1 MEFSNLRLERIRTV
15 VRYRADV
22 SEWTVTDRR
31 DHIIGINISGTTDHD
46 LGYKRMDLGPDYI
59 YFFNQR
65 DSYKAAVREDGYCY
79 SVHFTTFE
87 PIDTDSF
94 CKKVNNTEEVVKLIR
109 QVERARL
116 RGEGELRTCAEFYAL
131 CDMLHRLYTAPYTKR
146 DERTVAA
153 KAYMDVHFKE
163 PSCLS
168 EAVALSGVTGRR
180 FGDVFKQQFGTTPN
194 SYLLQK
200 KLDYAAELLVLG
212 YLSVTEVAEL
222 AGFCDVYYFSKMFK
236 RHFGTT
242 PGQYKKENA

>member
-15 VRYRADV
+15 VRYRSDV

-65 DSYKAAVREDGYCY
+65 DSYKATVREDGYCY
-79 SVHFTTFE
+79 SVHFTTSE
-87 PIDTDSF
+87 PIETDSF
-94 CKKVNNTEEVVKLIR
+94 CKKVNNVDEIVKLIR

-116 RGEGELRTCAEFYAL
+116 RGDGDLRTCAEFYAL
-131 CDMLHRLYTAPYTKR
+131 CDVLYRLYTAPYTKR
-146 DERTVAA
+146 DERIVNA
-153 KAYMDVHFKE
+153 KSYMDVHFKE
-163 PSCLS
+163 PTCLS
-168 EAVALSGVTGRR
+168 EAVILSGVTGRR

-200 KLDYAAELLVLG
+200 KLDYAAELLALG

-236 RHFGTT
+236 RRCGAT

>member
-15 VRYRADV
+15 VRYRSDV

-65 DSYKAAVREDGYCY
+65 DSYKATVLEDGYCY
-79 SVHFTTFE
+79 SVHFTTSE
-87 PIDTDSF
+87 PIETDSF
-94 CKKVNNTEEVVKLIR
+94 CKKVNNTDEIVKLIR

-116 RGEGELRTCAEFYAL
+116 HGDGDLRTCAEFYAL
-131 CDMLHRLYTAPYTKR
+131 CDVLYRLYTAPYTKR
-146 DERTVAA
+146 DERIVNA
-153 KAYMDVHFKE
+153 KSYMDVHFKE
-163 PSCLS
+163 PTCLS

-200 KLDYAAELLVLG
+200 KLDYAAELLALG

-242 PGQYKKENA
+242 PGQYKKENT

>member
-15 VRYRADV
+15 VRYRSDV

-65 DSYKAAVREDGYCY
+65 DSYKATVREDGYCY
-79 SVHFTTFE
+79 SVHFTTSE
-87 PIDTDSF
+87 PIETDSF
-94 CKKVNNTEEVVKLIR
+94 CKKVNNTDEIVKLIR

-116 RGEGELRTCAEFYAL
+116 HGDGDLHTCAEFYAL
-131 CDMLHRLYTAPYTKR
+131 CDVLYRLYTAPYTKR
-146 DERTVAA
+146 DEHIVNA
-153 KAYMDVHFKE
+153 KSYMDVHFKE
-163 PSCLS
+163 PTCLS

-200 KLDYAAELLVLG
+200 KLGYAAELLALG

-242 PGQYKKENA
+242 PGQYKKENT